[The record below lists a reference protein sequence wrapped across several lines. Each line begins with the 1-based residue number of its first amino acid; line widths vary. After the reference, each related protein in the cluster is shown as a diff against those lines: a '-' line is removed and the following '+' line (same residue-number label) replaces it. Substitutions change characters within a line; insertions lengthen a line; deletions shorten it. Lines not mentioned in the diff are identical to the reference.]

1 MSTNNKKNIV
11 NLSKN
16 EYNMSTMNEKY
27 LVLRGKN
34 KDIYFI
40 QKRLSKEQASVIG
53 KDFIKKSLETT
64 DLQEAIIKRDKIL
77 AEINQINKKST
88 KISNYDQEITSNKK
102 ENIYKSELIEE
113 NINKAGISSKDL
125 ERNTKKID
133 MNDNMLEIS
142 VPMSSNNVNS
152 NYEYKNNKKYTIFTL
167 KIPKFPEKDDLVIK
181 IDKIIPIVIVIFTL
195 FIAFIA

>member
-1 MSTNNKKNIV
+1 
-11 NLSKN
+11 
-16 EYNMSTMNEKY
+16 MSTMNEKY

-77 AEINQINKKST
+77 AEINQIYKNST
-88 KISNYDQEITSNKK
+88 EISNYGQEITSNKE

-113 NINKAGISSKDL
+113 NINKTGISSEDL
-125 ERNTKKID
+125 ERNTKKLD

-142 VPMSSNNVNS
+142 VPMSTNNVNS

-181 IDKIIPIVIVIFTL
+181 IDKIIPIAIIIFTL

>member
-1 MSTNNKKNIV
+1 MSTNIKKNIV

-77 AEINQINKKST
+77 AEINQIYKKNT

>member
-1 MSTNNKKNIV
+1 
-11 NLSKN
+11 
-16 EYNMSTMNEKY
+16 MSTMNEKY

-77 AEINQINKKST
+77 AEINQIYKNST
-88 KISNYDQEITSNKK
+88 EISNYGQEITSDKE
-102 ENIYKSELIEE
+102 ENIYKNELIEE
-113 NINKAGISSKDL
+113 NINKTGISSEDL
-125 ERNTKKID
+125 ERNTKKLD

-142 VPMSSNNVNS
+142 VPMSTNNVNS

-181 IDKIIPIVIVIFTL
+181 IDKIIPIAIIIFTL